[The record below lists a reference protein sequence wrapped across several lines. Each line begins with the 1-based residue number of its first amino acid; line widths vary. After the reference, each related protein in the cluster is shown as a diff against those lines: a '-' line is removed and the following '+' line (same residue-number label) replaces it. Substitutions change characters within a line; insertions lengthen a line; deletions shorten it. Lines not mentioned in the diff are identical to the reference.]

1 VAPVPITF
9 TILTHSRVGK
19 TMTIMGSLYAE
30 YRGVVREIM
39 AKLRKQLQ
47 VRQLET
53 KPSQMLLVT
62 LTKTLVYRNK
72 KEHGV
77 RHRLWELAKWPKQTC
92 LLQKKG
98 RHLLPTPSISLA
110 FK

>member
-1 VAPVPITF
+1 
-9 TILTHSRVGK
+9 
-19 TMTIMGSLYAE
+19 MSLREECCEYAE